1 MTNSD
6 SPTTDDA
13 ASTDEPPATNNAA
26 STEDSPAADD
36 SPVTGDSP
44 VTDESLPTDD
54 SSVTDESPPTDDAEE
69 SASTDAPI
77 EESADAE
84 ELRATVA
91 ALTDRV
97 AQLERA
103 VAWMAR
109 QQAVETGNSVCP
121 ECHTGGSLR
130 ASRSP
135 TGKKQVQC
143 RNCGEKIN

>member
-6 SPTTDDA
+6 TPTSDDA
-13 ASTDEPPATNNAA
+13 ASTDESPATNNAA
-26 STEDSPAADD
+26 ST
-36 SPVTGDSP
+36 
-44 VTDESLPTDD
+44 DES
-54 SSVTDESPPTDDAEE
+54 SPTDDAEE
-69 SASTDAPI
+69 SASTDALI

-97 AQLERA
+97 AQLERT
-103 VAWMAR
+103 VARMAR

-135 TGKKQVQC
+135 TGKKQVEC